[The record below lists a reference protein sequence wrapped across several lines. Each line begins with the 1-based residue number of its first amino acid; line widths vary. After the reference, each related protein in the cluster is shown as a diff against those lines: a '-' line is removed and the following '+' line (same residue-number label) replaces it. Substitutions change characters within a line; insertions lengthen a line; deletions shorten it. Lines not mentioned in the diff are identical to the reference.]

1 MRPNVIGK
9 VVKFVKPG
17 VAAQILG
24 VDVRRL
30 VKWEQS
36 GQINAIKTPWGQKR
50 YDINSYIKSMPG
62 VARETVLYCWVSR
75 NAQKIDLNRQ
85 VGEVQSL
92 YPHAETIKEVG
103 GGFNFKGKKLLN
115 LLSQILTGDIQLV
128 IVAHKELLALI
139 WVWFIQ
145 LVLWAK

>member
-1 MRPNVIGK
+1 MGPNVIGK

-24 VDVRRL
+24 VDVGRL

-62 VARETVLYCWVSR
+62 VARETVLYCWVLR
-75 NAQKIDLNRQ
+75 NAQKLDLNRQ
-85 VGEVQSL
+85 VGELQSL

-103 GGFNFKGKKLLN
+103 GGFNFKPKKLLN

>member
-1 MRPNVIGK
+1 MGPNVIGK

-50 YDINSYIKSMPG
+50 YDIDSYIKSTPA
-62 VARETVLYCWVSR
+62 VARKTVLYCRVST
-75 NAQKIDLNRQ
+75 NAQKSDLNRQ
-85 VGEVQSL
+85 VAELQGL

-103 GGFNFKGKKLLN
+103 GGFNFKPKKLLN

-139 WVWFIQ
+139 WV
-145 LVLWAK
+145 